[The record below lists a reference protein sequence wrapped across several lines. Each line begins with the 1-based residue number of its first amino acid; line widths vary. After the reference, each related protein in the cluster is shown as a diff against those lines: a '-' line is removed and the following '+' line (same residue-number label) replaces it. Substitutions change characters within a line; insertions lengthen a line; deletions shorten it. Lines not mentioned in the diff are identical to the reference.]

1 MNVSDRVVLNVRVL
15 IVSVLLLGILSA
27 YYVPAL
33 ETKVSVISAVVT
45 SATLLYVLSEN
56 LRASA
61 VRKLDYWN
69 KKVLTRLLALSNQLI
84 QFESPGRAEA
94 LSQYR
99 NLLKRWGKI
108 GFVKLYPKGFLATLQ
123 MMKEHV
129 VSYDQ
134 VYHTIRSKA
143 EKFVGTSYHSV
154 SLFYAYGIGEGGNA
168 TADIIVKHKEFLD
181 SLKKEDPKLLD
192 QFKTAIN
199 FVQADMVRLKTEI
212 ETFFIENQLEPVKET
227 TSLQPLGPFN
237 LF

>member
-1 MNVSDRVVLNVRVL
+1 MNISDRVVLNVRVL

-69 KKVLTRLLALSNQLI
+69 KKVLTPLLALSNQLI
-84 QFESPGRAEA
+84 QFESPGRSVA

-99 NLLKRWGKI
+99 TLLKRWGKV
-108 GFVKLYPKGFLATLQ
+108 GFVKLYPKGFLSTLE
-123 MMKEHV
+123 KVWEHAV
-129 VSYDQ
+129 YYDQ
-134 VYHTIRSKA
+134 VYMRIRS
-143 EKFVGTSYHSV
+143 EGQKFVGSSYHSV
-154 SLFYAYGIGEGGNA
+154 SLFFALGYGEGGNA
-168 TADIIVKHKEFLD
+168 SAEIIVKHKEFIE
-181 SLKKEDPKLLD
+181 SLKNTEPKLLD
-192 QFKTAIN
+192 DFLTAIQS
-199 FVQADMVRLKTEI
+199 VLADLAFLKLEI
-212 ETFFIENQLEPVKET
+212 EKFFIENELEPVRET
-227 TSLQPLGPFN
+227 ALTKPVHPFD